1 MSAIEIRMLVVD
13 DDEDMRATLID
24 FISKMGVKVRQAA
37 NLEEARRFLGND
49 ADPYDIVITDLR
61 LPDGN
66 GLEVVRAA
74 HSRRPD
80 TLVTIVTGYASLD
93 TAIEAIRL
101 GAYDYVT
108 KPFTLDQIG
117 VQVRN
122 MVQRILLSKE
132 NARLSVRLQELYQE
146 VNRLQ
151 SEKVEA
157 VGFHNEIRRQLL
169 EIHRKLDRLMASSVT
184 DALAVEMPSQNSR
197 PPVAR
202 FLLGL
207 DDSSDA
213 HAGTDRS

>member
-1 MSAIEIRMLVVD
+1 MVD
-13 DDEDMRATLID
+13 DDEDMRATLAD

-37 NLEEARRFLGND
+37 SLDEARRLLGNE
-49 ADPYDIVITDLR
+49 ADPFDLVITDLR

-74 HSRRPD
+74 HARRPD

-101 GAYDYVT
+101 GAYDYLT

-151 SEKVEA
+151 AERVEA
-157 VGFHNEIRRQLL
+157 IGFHNEIRRQLL
-169 EIHRKLDRLMASSVT
+169 EVHRKLDRLVASNMT
-184 DALAVEMPSQNSR
+184 DSLAVEMPSHEGK

-202 FLLGL
+202 YLLGI
-207 DDSSDA
+207 DDPDTHIESGQS
-213 HAGTDRS
+213 

>member
-1 MSAIEIRMLVVD
+1 MNSIEIRMLVVD
-13 DDEDMRATLID
+13 DDQDMRDTITD
-24 FISKMGVKVRQAA
+24 FISKMGIKVGQAA
-37 NLEEARRFLGND
+37 SLEEARRLLGND
-49 ADPYDIVITDLR
+49 ADPFDLVITDLR

-74 HSRRPD
+74 HTRRPD
-80 TLVTIVTGYASLD
+80 TLVTILTGYASLD

-101 GAYDYVT
+101 GAYDYLT

-122 MVQRILLSKE
+122 MVQRVLLSKE
-132 NARLSVRLQELYQE
+132 NARLSIRLQELYQE

-151 SEKVEA
+151 SERVEA

-169 EIHRKLDRLMASSVT
+169 EVHRKLDRILTSSMN
-184 DALAVEMPSQNSR
+184 DALAVEMPPQDGR

-202 FLLGL
+202 LLLGL
-207 DDSSDA
+207 DDSDA
-213 HAGTDRS
+213 RTEPDRP